1 MLGKQSNHVGQP
13 QCVTVEALVPA
24 NHVLRRLHAALDLG
38 FVQEKVASVYSQFG
52 RPSVDPELVVR
63 MWILQHFYGFSE
75 RQLCDELTMHA
86 GFRWFCGLSF
96 ADPVPDQSTLV
107 KLRNEKWAKSN
118 LWQEVLTE
126 TVRLCEAAGI
136 ARPGA
141 GQRLGIDG
149 TQINASAA
157 IVSLEA
163 LPPELTVVEATEEG
177 EDAEGGRVSST
188 AAPAEAPAP
197 VWSTGSRHPS
207 RPVLHVEAGG
217 RRVPSGHGPHKSG
230 DPEWHGERF
239 SNATHR
245 STTDPE
251 ARLYRKGGGQE
262 AKLRYLGH
270 YLADVRC
277 GVIYGAMA
285 TQATGTAER
294 EAALTLLD
302 GVAELPGELAADLGY
317 RDGDFLAAVL
327 GRGVQPLVPLQ
338 DEPLAAEPAW
348 QRRASSPER
357 QEQREAELAAARAR
371 NATRLAVQGRRGVA
385 AQRQRTRLEHLFGEG
400 KEHHGL
406 GEAQGRGLTRV
417 DQQVKL
423 TASVQNLKRWACR
436 RRRRAAQVQ
445 TARSA
450 AIVRAMQ
457 HPGGPVGGTPRGF
470 RTGSR
475 PSRRRRTPARHAT
488 RESPACC
495 FSCTQGHCLI
505 LRLLALFHH
514 ASNAGCRDGSRGFRR
529 AASRP
534 RSGPECGRRGRD
546 GTQHCGTAGSRGHHR
561 TAPAGRGARLKRWT
575 EEQQIAGLWEATRRT
590 SGRPDSDKWNPEG
603 RAGHDTYGR
612 CRMRL

>member
-1 MLGKQSNHVGQP
+1 MLGKQSNHASQP

-38 FVQEKVASVYSQFG
+38 FVREKVAAVYSQFG

-107 KLRNEKWAKSN
+107 KLRNEKWAKSS

-126 TVRLCEAAGI
+126 TILLCEAAGI

-149 TQINASAA
+149 TQINANAA

-163 LPPELTVVEATEEG
+163 LSPELRVVEAG
-177 EDAEGGRVSST
+177 EAGEGGPLSPT
-188 AAPAEAPAP
+188 TAPADAPGGE
-197 VWSTGSRHPS
+197 GSP
-207 RPVLHVEAGG
+207 PVLCMEAGG
-217 RRVPSGHGPHKSG
+217 RPHGPHKSG
-230 DPEWHGERF
+230 DPEWHGENF

-302 GVAELPGELAADLGY
+302 GLEQLPGELAADLGY

-327 GRGVQPLVPLQ
+327 ARGVQPLVPLQ
-338 DEPLAAEPAW
+338 AEPLEAEPTW
-348 QRRASSPER
+348 QRRPSTPER

-371 NATRLAVQGRRGVA
+371 NATRRAAQGRLGAV

-423 TASVQNLKRWACR
+423 TASVQNLKRWACCR
-436 RRRRAAQVQ
+436 RSRRAAQLQ
-445 TARSA
+445 AARSTG
-450 AIVRAMQ
+450 IVRAVQ
-457 HPGGPVGGTPRGF
+457 HPDGPVGRAPRAFWTGF
-470 RTGSR
+470 R
-475 PSRRRRTPARHAT
+475 PSRRRRKPARHA
-488 RESPACC
+488 ACRSLAC
-495 FSCTQGHCLI
+495 RLSCTQNH
-505 LRLLALFHH
+505 
-514 ASNAGCRDGSRGFRR
+514 
-529 AASRP
+529 
-534 RSGPECGRRGRD
+534 
-546 GTQHCGTAGSRGHHR
+546 
-561 TAPAGRGARLKRWT
+561 
-575 EEQQIAGLWEATRRT
+575 
-590 SGRPDSDKWNPEG
+590 
-603 RAGHDTYGR
+603 
-612 CRMRL
+612 